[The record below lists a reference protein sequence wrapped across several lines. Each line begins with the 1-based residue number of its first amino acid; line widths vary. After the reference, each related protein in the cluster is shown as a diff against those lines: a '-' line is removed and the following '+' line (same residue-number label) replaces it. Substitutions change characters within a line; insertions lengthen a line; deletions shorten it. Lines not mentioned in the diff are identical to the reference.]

1 MPVPS
6 FPVIEEPNNLG
17 DLLKYEAPN
26 LYSRDLATVAAGQQL
41 SLGTVVG
48 LESATNK
55 LHALDPTATD
65 GTEVAI
71 GVLATDVD
79 ATLIDVDG
87 ALLIARHAIVASTAV
102 VWPAGISAAEQATA
116 ISQLKTLGV
125 LVRAA
130 A

>member
-1 MPVPS
+1 MPVLQ
-6 FPVIEEPNNLG
+6 EPNNLG

-65 GTEVAI
+65 GTEIAI

-79 ATLIDVDG
+79 ATLIDVDD
-87 ALLIARHAIVASTAV
+87 ALLIARHAIVASAAII
-102 VWPAGISAAEQATA
+102 WPAGISAAEKATA
-116 ISQLKTLGV
+116 ISQIKTLGV

>member
-1 MPVPS
+1 MPVLL
-6 FPVIEEPNNLG
+6 EPKNLG

-48 LESATNK
+48 LESTTNK

-79 ATLIDVDG
+79 ATLIDVDD
-87 ALLIARHAIVASTAV
+87 ALLIARHAIVASSAII
-102 VWPAGISAAEQATA
+102 WPAGITAVEQATA

-125 LVRAA
+125 LIRAA

>member
-1 MPVPS
+1 MPVLQ
-6 FPVIEEPNNLG
+6 EPNNLG

-26 LYSRDLATVAAGQQL
+26 LYSRDHATVAAGQQL

-48 LESATNK
+48 LESTTNK

-65 GTEVAI
+65 GTEIAI

-79 ATLIDVDG
+79 ATLIDVDD
-87 ALLIARHAIVASTAV
+87 ALLIARHAIVASAAI
-102 VWPAGISAAEQATA
+102 VWPAGITAAEQAAA

>member
-1 MPVPS
+1 MPVLQ
-6 FPVIEEPNNLG
+6 EPNNLG

-65 GTEVAI
+65 GTEIAI

-79 ATLIDVDG
+79 ATLIDVDD
-87 ALLIARHAIVASTAV
+87 ALLIARHAIVASAAI
-102 VWPAGISAAEQATA
+102 VWPAVISAAEQAAA

>member
-1 MPVPS
+1 MPVLQ
-6 FPVIEEPNNLG
+6 EPKNLG

-48 LESATNK
+48 LESTTNK

-71 GVLATDVD
+71 GVLARDVD
-79 ATLIDVDG
+79 ATLIDVDD
-87 ALLIARHAIVASTAV
+87 ALLISRHAIVASAAII
-102 VWPAGISAAEQATA
+102 WPAGITAAEQATA

-125 LVRAA
+125 LIRAA

>member
-1 MPVPS
+1 MPVLQ
-6 FPVIEEPNNLG
+6 EHNNLG

-65 GTEVAI
+65 GTEIAI

-79 ATLIDVDG
+79 ATLIDVDD
-87 ALLIARHAIVASTAV
+87 ALLIARHAIVASAAV
-102 VWPAGISAAEQATA
+102 VWPTGITAAEQATA

>member
-1 MPVPS
+1 MQ
-6 FPVIEEPNNLG
+6 EPNNLG

-65 GTEVAI
+65 GTEVAV

-79 ATLIDVDG
+79 ATLIDVDD
-87 ALLIARHAIVASTAV
+87 ALLIARHAIVASASI
-102 VWPAGISAAEQATA
+102 VWPAGITAAEQAEA

>member
-1 MPVPS
+1 MPVLQ
-6 FPVIEEPNNLG
+6 EPNNLG

-48 LESATNK
+48 LESTTNK

-79 ATLIDVDG
+79 ATLIDVDD
-87 ALLIARHAIVASTAV
+87 ALLIARHAIVASKAV

>member
-1 MPVPS
+1 MPV
-6 FPVIEEPNNLG
+6 IQEPNNLG

-65 GTEVAI
+65 GTEIAI

-79 ATLIDVDG
+79 ATLIDVDD
-87 ALLIARHAIVASTAV
+87 ALLIARHAIVASAAI
-102 VWPAGISAAEQATA
+102 VWSAGITAAEQAAA

>member
-1 MPVPS
+1 MPALQ
-6 FPVIEEPNNLG
+6 EPNNLG

-65 GTEVAI
+65 GTEIAI

-79 ATLIDVDG
+79 ATLIDVDD
-87 ALLIARHAIVASTAV
+87 ALLIARHAIVASAAII
-102 VWPAGISAAEQATA
+102 WPAGISAAEKATA